1 MQEQMPFFGSCVYL
15 LGQTLFSSLLAV
27 GISRECQASRMAF
40 LEGQFMWLEFSNIV
54 SVVTNKF
61 YLNIKDTILFP
72 EGWAGAQINFM
83 T

>member
-1 MQEQMPFFGSCVYL
+1 
-15 LGQTLFSSLLAV
+15 
-27 GISRECQASRMAF
+27 MAF

-72 EGWAGAQINFM
+72 EGWAGAQISFM
-83 T
+83 I